1 MPRAV
6 MIRPFSLWLAVLV
19 AALFAAGGPGRAQI
33 AVDPYRL
40 SVLPGWRGADG
51 VHVAALELRLAPGWN
66 TYWRSPGEVG
76 IPPQFDWR
84 RSRNLKGVEIVWPAP
99 RVIEKFGARAI
110 GYTDVVIL
118 PLRVLPD
125 RAGRDVVLNGQI
137 GIGVCRE
144 VCLPVDLKVSLR
156 LPAAAGARDP
166 RIVAALLSQPVPAAE
181 AGVRRAVCRLTPIA
195 GGLGLRA
202 EIDLPG
208 AAAYD
213 AAVIETDNPQIWVAP
228 SAVSRTGG
236 RVVADTRL
244 YHAEGRSFALDR
256 SGIRITVLGR
266 SRAVD
271 IQGCA
276 AG

>member
-1 MPRAV
+1 MMQGFRFRLA
-6 MIRPFSLWLAVLV
+6 SLVVALFLV
-19 AALFAAGGPGRAQI
+19 AGPGRAQI
-33 AVDPYRL
+33 AVDPYQL

-76 IPPQFDWR
+76 IPPLFDWR
-84 RSRNLKGVEIVWPAP
+84 RSRNLQGVEIVWPTP
-99 RVIEKFGARAI
+99 RVIEKFGARSI
-110 GYTDVVIL
+110 GYTDVLIL

-125 RAGRDVVLNGQI
+125 RAGRDVVLKGQI
-137 GIGVCRE
+137 EIGVCRE
-144 VCLPVDLKVSLR
+144 VCLPVDLKVSQR

-166 RIVAALLSQPVPAAE
+166 RIIAALLSQPVPAAE
-181 AGVRRAVCRLTPIA
+181 AGVRRAVCRIAPIE

-202 EIDLPG
+202 EVELPG
-208 AAAYD
+208 AASYD
-213 AAVIETDNPQIWVAP
+213 AAVIETDNPQVWVAP
-228 SAVSRTGG
+228 PEISRRGG
-236 RVVADTRL
+236 RIVADTRL
-244 YHAEGRSFALDR
+244 YHAEGRPFALDR